1 MSESPLRCEI
11 PWERYGLIAAIVRGL
26 HPRSPQLGKTVLQ
39 KVVFLLQDL
48 AGVPIG
54 YRFQFYTYGPF
65 SVELLQDLDLVE
77 GLGGVKIHRVVSLTG
92 GFEILPGDRADG
104 LIRKAGNW
112 LKEQGADD
120 AITRIVADY
129 GHLSARDLELR
140 ATVVYVVRDLEL
152 QGTIGDN
159 GRVKEV
165 VENLKPRFG
174 AREIEDSILELD
186 RKGYLPMAESEPQAE
201 ADQGL

>member
-1 MSESPLRCEI
+1 MSFTGTGTTRSSPHR
-11 PWERYGLIAAIVRGL
+11 PAVVN
-26 HPRSPQLGKTVLQ
+26 QL
-39 KVVFLLQDL
+39 FRD
-48 AGVPIG
+48 
-54 YRFQFYTYGPF
+54 
-65 SVELLQDLDLVE
+65 
-77 GLGGVKIHRVVSLTG
+77 
-92 GFEILPGDRADG
+92 
-104 LIRKAGNW
+104 KA
-112 LKEQGADD
+112 
-120 AITRIVADY
+120 Y

-186 RKGYLPMAESEPQAE
+186 RKGYLPMAEAETQAE

>member
-1 MSESPLRCEI
+1 MTENPLGSKV
-11 PWERYGLIAAIVRGL
+11 PWERYGLIAAVVSAL
-26 HPRSPQLGKTVLQ
+26 HRRSPQLGKTVLQ
-39 KVVFLLQDL
+39 KVVYLLQDL
-48 AGVPIG
+48 VCLPIG

-92 GFEILPGDRADG
+92 GFEILPGDRADD
-104 LIRKAGNW
+104 LIRKADNW

-120 AITRIVADY
+120 AISRIVADY

-152 QGTIGDN
+152 RGTIGDN

-165 VENLKPRFG
+165 VEDLKPRFG
-174 AREIEDSILELD
+174 AREIEDAILELD
-186 RKGYLPMAESEPQAE
+186 RKGYLPMAKSET
-201 ADQGL
+201 